1 MRLALFIGCKIP
13 ACVPAYEISAR
24 AVLTRLGVE
33 LVTVDF
39 GCCGYPSR
47 SLRLDAYLLLAARN
61 LALAAARH
69 LDVLTLCQCCYGSL
83 RHAQHLL
90 VREPAA
96 RDFVTTAL
104 AREGLALAPSTRVH
118 HLLDLLAR
126 ELGLDAVAAR
136 VTKPQRELKV
146 AAHYGCHALRPSDV
160 VALDNPNAPV
170 VFERLLA
177 AAGASA
183 VDWPRRLECC
193 GAPIAESSPVI
204 AGRMRAAK
212 LDDAREAGAEWLC
225 TACPWCQDQL
235 APAAAAA
242 GLRAVLYPQLLG
254 LAFGL
259 SPAELGMSRDIPTA
273 EAPVCVPRTGRQ
285 SPKRH

>member
-1 MRLALFIGCKIP
+1 
-13 ACVPAYEISAR
+13 
-24 AVLTRLGVE
+24 
-33 LVTVDF
+33 VTA
-39 GCCGYPSR
+39 P
-47 SLRLDAYLLLAARN
+47 
-61 LALAAARH
+61 
-69 LDVLTLCQCCYGSL
+69 
-83 RHAQHLL
+83 QHG
-90 VREPAA
+90 R
-96 RDFVTTAL
+96 
-104 AREGLALAPSTRVH
+104 
-118 HLLDLLAR
+118 
-126 ELGLDAVAAR
+126 
-136 VTKPQRELKV
+136 KV

-177 AAGASA
+177 ATGACA

-204 AGRMRAAK
+204 AERMRAAK

-254 LAFGL
+254 LALGL
-259 SPAELGMSRDIPTA
+259 DPTALGMSPDISTA
-273 EAPVCVPRTGRQ
+273 EAQ
-285 SPKRH
+285 SPQRL